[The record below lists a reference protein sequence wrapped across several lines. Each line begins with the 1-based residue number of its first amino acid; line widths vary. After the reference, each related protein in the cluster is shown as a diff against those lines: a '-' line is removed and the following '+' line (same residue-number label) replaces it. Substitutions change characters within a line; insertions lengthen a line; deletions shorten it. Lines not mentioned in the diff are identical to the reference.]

1 MDKMIFHISG
11 PSGSGKT
18 YLGNK
23 LKEMFKNKI
32 IVKDIDD
39 LRNEFI
45 KEEYGENLMFVDI
58 NFSKNKFQKY
68 INLYIKNIKKTL
80 IFVGLNN
87 MPWWDKNH
95 YYNLHSQY
103 NYYITLDNDV
113 NFKRMCARFF
123 IDMFVNDKDELI
135 NDIMEDEI
143 IAFKQ
148 INIAIK
154 RECSYKQMIKNN
166 KKWEKDYLDQDY
178 TFMTSENIFKN
189 IVKILK
195 DL

>member
-1 MDKMIFHISG
+1 MNQKIIHISG

-18 YLGNK
+18 FLGNK
-23 LKEMFKNKI
+23 LKLKFKNKI

-45 KEEYGENLMFVDI
+45 KEQYGDNLMFSNI
-58 NFSKNKFQKY
+58 NFSKVKFQKY
-68 INLYIKNIKKTL
+68 IDIYISTIKKTL

-95 YYNLHSQY
+95 YYDLHSQY
-103 NYYITLDNDV
+103 NYYIVLDNDI

-135 NDIMEDEI
+135 NDIMKDEI
-143 IAFKQ
+143 TAFKQ

-166 KKWEKDYLDQDY
+166 KKWEKDYSKQNYEFL
-178 TFMTSENIFKN
+178 TSENILK
-189 IVKILK
+189 KIIKVLSN
-195 DL
+195 